1 MDRINHLFND
11 HLKGD
16 RTIWMVALLLR
27 GDEPVAVY
35 SASSW
40 MGWRDGGTFRVKHGL
55 MLAAGGGIMYGASKL
70 KYTVY
75 SKLSQVLLGATI
87 GLLLLTLL
95 IGSNVNGASRWLAI
109 PAWASPSRPAIS
121 PAWSSWSTSPG
132 CWAARGK
139 NRGPSAK

>member
-16 RTIWMVALLLR
+16 RTIWMVALLL
-27 GDEPVAVY
+27 GVMSLLAVY

-40 MGWRDGGTFRVKHGL
+40 MGWRHDGGTFRILVKHGL

-109 PAWASPSRPAIS
+109 PGLGITFQTLSLIHI
-121 PAWSSWSTSPG
+121 
-132 CWAARGK
+132 
-139 NRGPSAK
+139 